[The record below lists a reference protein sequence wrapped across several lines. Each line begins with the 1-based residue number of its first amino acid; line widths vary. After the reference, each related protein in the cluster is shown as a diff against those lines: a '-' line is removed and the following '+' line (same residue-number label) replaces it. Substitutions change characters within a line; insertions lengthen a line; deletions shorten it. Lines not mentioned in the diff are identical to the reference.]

1 MKTEIRQIIQK
12 EKIIAIMRG
21 VETKNCVETARAL
34 YQGGIVLLEIPFSQG
49 SGASEQTK
57 ESLKAVSRELGGK
70 VILGAGTVTTA
81 EQLEIAW
88 SEGAK
93 YFISPVFDRNLI
105 ALANKMDMVS
115 IPGAMTP
122 TEALAASRAGADFVK
137 IFPAEVM
144 GIHYFKSI
152 LAPLGNISLL
162 AVGGVDENNMLEYL
176 RNGAVGVGIGKNLV
190 NPQWIQ
196 EERYARIR
204 ERASELVNKRKLWEG
219 DGIRE

>member
-1 MKTEIRQIIQK
+1 
-12 EKIIAIMRG
+12 MRR
-21 VETKNCVETARAL
+21 C
-34 YQGGIVLLEIPFSQG
+34 
-49 SGASEQTK
+49 
-57 ESLKAVSRELGGK
+57 
-70 VILGAGTVTTA
+70 
-81 EQLEIAW
+81 
-88 SEGAK
+88 
-93 YFISPVFDRNLI
+93 
-105 ALANKMDMVS
+105 
-115 IPGAMTP
+115 
-122 TEALAASRAGADFVK
+122 
-137 IFPAEVM
+137 